1 VAVGN
6 ACVLLSVLAERH
18 GDALLRAGVCDL
30 LVEALKAPGAS
41 PADAAVRRNASLAV
55 ARLVKAHR
63 GCEQR
68 IRDLRGMEILITLS
82 RDGGFKELA
91 GEGPIKSAA

>member
-1 VAVGN
+1 
-6 ACVLLSVLAERH
+6 
-18 GDALLRAGVCDL
+18 
-30 LVEALKAPGAS
+30 
-41 PADAAVRRNASLAV
+41 VRRNASLAV

>member
-1 VAVGN
+1 
-6 ACVLLSVLAERH
+6 VLWR
-18 GDALLRAGVCDL
+18 ALECAN
-30 LVEALKAPGAS
+30 
-41 PADAAVRRNASLAV
+41 AAVRRNASLAV